1 MPTSTGTRVAAGSG
15 VSVGDGIKVGVSV
28 GAATVGVGALLEI
41 ASVGAAVAGAELVAG
56 KTVGVTVGIL
66 SVIT

>member
-1 MPTSTGTRVAAGSG
+1 MPTSIGTRVAVGSG
-15 VSVGDGIKVGVSV
+15 VSVGEGIKVGVSV

-41 ASVGAAVAGAELVAG
+41 ASVGAAVAGTALVVG
-56 KTVGVTVGIL
+56 NRVGVTVGIL